1 MENDFITF
9 FGSFGAVGFI
19 CFTLFKKLL
28 NDVESDKQYYRS
40 EIEKAQNVYREEL
53 KNDRQVYQETM
64 NSVAD
69 SINSVVNRLENVEQ
83 DITEIKGIIKK

>member
-1 MENDFITF
+1 MESEVITY
-9 FGSFGAVGFI
+9 FGSFGAIGII

-28 NDVESDKQYYRS
+28 NDVESDKKYYRS
-40 EIEKAQNVYREEL
+40 EIEKAQNIYREEL
-53 KNDRQVYQETM
+53 RNDRQVYQETM

-83 DITEIKGIIKK
+83 DITEIKEIIKK